1 MRSIMKHSIK
11 LLAIDLDDT
20 LVRDDNTISEY
31 TRKILQRAQA
41 KGIQIVIATGRMYQT
56 ARPVGL
62 ALGLGDLPMIL
73 FSGGLVQRIESGEKL
88 WEQTIPVPIAK
99 EILELARVNDWYVQS
114 YENDDLLVHHET
126 EQSQFY
132 EKTVGA
138 KAVYVGDALYTEV
151 TGPNKLLFLED
162 PAKLEGII
170 NILQAKYG
178 DILEIVRSKVNFL
191 EVNSSNCT
199 KGSTL
204 ATMVKDLGFTA
215 EEVVAFGNSQ
225 NDISMLT
232 YAGTAVA
239 VANAEPNVKAV
250 AQSICPSNEDDGV
263 AHWIEENILK

>member
-1 MRSIMKHSIK
+1 MRDSIK

-31 TRKILQRAQA
+31 TRKILQQAQD

-99 EILELARVNDWYVQS
+99 EILALARDNDWYVQS
-114 YENDDLLVHHET
+114 YETDALLVHHET
-126 EQSQFY
+126 EQSRFY

-138 KAVYVGDALYTEV
+138 KAVYIGDDLYTNV
-151 TGPNKLLFLED
+151 TGPNKLLFLEE
-162 PAKLEGII
+162 PAKLEVISKL
-170 NILQAKYG
+170 LQEKYG
-178 DILEIVRSKVNFL
+178 DVLEIVRSKVNFL
-191 EVNSSNCT
+191 EINCGHCT

-204 ATMVKDLGFTA
+204 ANMVTDLGLRA
-215 EEVVAFGNSQ
+215 SEVVAFGNSQ
-225 NDISMLT
+225 NDISMLE

-239 VANAEPNVKAV
+239 VANAEDNVKAI
-250 AQSICPSNEDDGV
+250 AQIVCPSNEDDGV
-263 AHWIEENILK
+263 AHWIEENIL

>member
-1 MRSIMKHSIK
+1 MKHSIK

-126 EQSQFY
+126 EQSQF
-132 EKTVGA
+132 
-138 KAVYVGDALYTEV
+138 
-151 TGPNKLLFLED
+151 
-162 PAKLEGII
+162 
-170 NILQAKYG
+170 
-178 DILEIVRSKVNFL
+178 
-191 EVNSSNCT
+191 
-199 KGSTL
+199 
-204 ATMVKDLGFTA
+204 
-215 EEVVAFGNSQ
+215 
-225 NDISMLT
+225 
-232 YAGTAVA
+232 
-239 VANAEPNVKAV
+239 
-250 AQSICPSNEDDGV
+250 
-263 AHWIEENILK
+263 

>member
-1 MRSIMKHSIK
+1 MKDTIK

-31 TRKILQRAQA
+31 TRKVLQQAQA

-62 ALGLGDLPMIL
+62 ALDLGDLPMIL

-88 WEQTIPVPIAK
+88 WEQTIPIDIAK
-99 EILELARVNDWYVQS
+99 EILSLARDNDWYVQS
-114 YENDDLLVHHET
+114 YENDELLVHHET
-126 EQSQFY
+126 EQSRFY

-151 TGPNKLLFLED
+151 TGPNKLLFLEE
-162 PAKLEGII
+162 PTKLEVISKT
-170 NILQAKYG
+170 LQEKYG
-178 DILEIVRSKVNFL
+178 DVLEIVRSKVNFL
-191 EVNSSNCT
+191 EINCGHCT

-204 ATMVKDLGFTA
+204 AQMMMKLGLSPA
-215 EEVVAFGNSQ
+215 EVVAFGNSQ
-225 NDISMLT
+225 NDISMLE

-239 VANAEPNVKAV
+239 VANAEDNVKAIANV
-250 AQSICPSNEDDGV
+250 VCPSNEEDGV
-263 AHWIEENILK
+263 AHWIEDHIL